1 MEWKHNCSL
10 AWMQERQKFLTA
22 SDVKALLPYTA
33 TGRAKRITEEDY
45 LKVYAKKAVQLTEAD
60 CISKGAAARGHI
72 LEPFAI
78 EEYNANRELSMPGL
92 IHWDDI
98 VIAKG
103 PQNHLA
109 YSPDALD
116 VSISGGKKPTL
127 LGEVKCYSPE
137 RHLSVAK
144 MDKMKC
150 EERWQVATAMAV
162 SPTIRAARLILFNP
176 DMKSKTSRL
185 FVKTWDRYEL
195 MDEIEK
201 IEEVEKG
208 WLDFIDE
215 IDNGKFRMLNDIEP
229 ICVRNAEEIERIIEE
244 EHRFDPS
251 N

>member
-33 TGRAKRITEEDY
+33 TGRAKKITEEDY

-60 CISKGAAARGHI
+60 CISRGAAARGHI

-78 EEYNANRELSMPGL
+78 EEYNANRESSMPEL
-92 IHWDDI
+92 VHWDDI

-116 VSISGGKKPTL
+116 VWITGRQKPTL

-176 DMKSKTSRL
+176 DMKFKSTRL

-195 MDEIEK
+195 IDEIEK

-215 IDNGKFRMLNDIEP
+215 IDSGKFRMLNDIKP
-229 ICVRNAEEIERIIEE
+229 MHVRNTEEIIDIIEE
-244 EHRFDPS
+244 DHRFDPS

>member
-1 MEWKHNCSL
+1 MEWKHKCSL

-33 TGRAKRITEEDY
+33 TGRAKKITEEDY

-60 CISKGAAARGHI
+60 CISRGAAARGHI

-78 EEYNANRELSMPGL
+78 EEYNANRKSYMPEL

-98 VIAKG
+98 VIGGALD
-103 PQNHLA
+103 HLA

-116 VSISGGKKPTL
+116 VSITSEEKPTS

-137 RHLSVAK
+137 RHLLVAK

-162 SPTIRAARLILFNP
+162 SPTIRTARLILFNP
-176 DMKSKTSRL
+176 DMKSKSNRL

-201 IEEVEKG
+201 IEKVERN
-208 WLDFIDE
+208 WIDFI
-215 IDNGKFRMLNDIEP
+215 NTGGFLALNDIKP
-229 ICVRNAEEIERIIEE
+229 MSVRNAEEIERIIEE
-244 EHRFDPS
+244 DHRFDPS

>member
-1 MEWKHNCSL
+1 MEWKHKCSL

-33 TGRAKRITEEDY
+33 TGRAKKITEEDY

-60 CISKGAAARGHI
+60 CISRGAAARGHI

-78 EEYNANRELSMPGL
+78 EEYNANCNKAMPKL
-92 IHWDDI
+92 YHWDDI
-98 VIAKG
+98 VVNRG
-103 PQNHLA
+103 SQYHLA

-116 VSISGGKKPTL
+116 VSMQASKEPIS

-137 RHLSVAK
+137 RHLSVAR

-162 SPTIRAARLILFNP
+162 SPTIKSARLILFNP
-176 DMKSKTSRL
+176 DMKDKNNRL
-185 FVKTWDRYEL
+185 FVKSWARCEL
-195 MDEIEK
+195 ADEIK
-201 IEEVEKG
+201 AIKDVEKK

-215 IDNGKFRMLNDIEP
+215 INSGKFLMLNDIKP
-229 ICVRNAEEIERIIEE
+229 KHVRNAEEIESLIEE
-244 EHRFDPS
+244 DHRFDPS

>member
-1 MEWKHNCSL
+1 MEWKHKCSL

-22 SDVKALLPYTA
+22 SDVKVLLPYTA
-33 TGRAKRITEEDY
+33 TGRAKNITENDY

-60 CISKGAAARGHI
+60 CISRGAAARGHI

-78 EEYNANRELSMPGL
+78 EEYNANRESSMPEL

-98 VIAKG
+98 VIG
-103 PQNHLA
+103 EVQNHLA

-116 VSISGGKKPTL
+116 VSITAGEKPTS

-162 SPTIRAARLILFNP
+162 SPTINTARLILFNP
-176 DMKSKTSRL
+176 DMKAKSDRL
-185 FVKTWDRYEL
+185 FVKTWDRCEL
-195 MDEIEK
+195 ANEIEA
-201 IEEVEKG
+201 IENVEKK

-215 IDNGKFRMLNDIEP
+215 IDSGMFRMLNDIEP
-229 ICVRNAEEIERIIEE
+229 KYVRNAEEIESLIEE
-244 EHRFDPS
+244 DHRFDPS

>member
-1 MEWKHNCSL
+1 MEWKHKCSL
-10 AWMQERQKFLTA
+10 AWMQERQNFLTA
-22 SDVKALLPYTA
+22 SDVKALLPFTA
-33 TGRAKRITEEDY
+33 TGRPKRITDEDY

-60 CISKGAAARGHI
+60 CISRGAAARGHI

-78 EEYNANRELSMPGL
+78 EEYNANREGSMPEL
-92 IHWDDI
+92 VHWDDI

-103 PQNHLA
+103 PRNHLA

-116 VSISGGKKPTL
+116 VRVAGGQKPTL

-176 DMKSKTSRL
+176 DMKFKSTRL

-215 IDNGKFRMLNDIEP
+215 IDSGKFLMLNDIVP
-229 ICVRNAEEIERIIEE
+229 KYVRNAEEIESLIEE
-244 EHRFDPS
+244 DHRFDPS

>member
-1 MEWKHNCSL
+1 MEWKHECSF

-33 TGRAKRITEEDY
+33 TGRAKKITEEDY

-60 CISKGAAARGHI
+60 CISRGAAARGHI

-78 EEYNANRELSMPGL
+78 EEYNANRESSMPKL

-98 VIAKG
+98 VVG
-103 PQNHLA
+103 GLRDHLA

-116 VSISGGKKPTL
+116 VSITAMEKPTM

-137 RHLSVAK
+137 RHLSVAR

-162 SPTIRAARLILFNP
+162 SPTIRTARLILFNP
-176 DMKSKTSRL
+176 DMRAKSIRL
-185 FVKTWDRYEL
+185 FVKTWDRCEL

-215 IDNGKFRMLNDIEP
+215 IDSGKFRMLNDIDLKF
-229 ICVRNAEEIERIIEE
+229 VKNAEEIEKIIEE
-244 EHRFDPS
+244 DHRFDPS

>member
-1 MEWKHNCSL
+1 MEWKHKCSL
-10 AWMQERQKFLTA
+10 AWMKERQKFLTA

-33 TGRAKRITEEDY
+33 TGRAKKITEEDY

-60 CISKGAAARGHI
+60 CISRGAAARGHI

-78 EEYNANRELSMPGL
+78 EEYNANRKSSMPGL
-92 IHWDDI
+92 VHWDDI

-103 PQNHLA
+103 PQYHLA

-116 VSISGGKKPTL
+116 VRINEGKKPMW

-137 RHLSVAK
+137 RHLSVAR

-162 SPTIRAARLILFNP
+162 SPTIRTASLILFNP
-176 DMKSKTSRL
+176 DMKAKSNRL
-185 FVKTWDRYEL
+185 FVKSWVRCEL
-195 MDEIEK
+195 EDEIEA
-201 IEEVEKG
+201 IEDVERK

-215 IDNGKFRMLNDIEP
+215 IDSGKFLMLNDIVP
-229 ICVRNAEEIERIIEE
+229 KHVRNAEEIESLIEE
-244 EHRFDPS
+244 DHRFDPS